1 MENVLDT
8 SLTRYPHLD
17 APDGGHAENED
28 MMVEHN
34 GTRDEPLVLMVKQEE
49 DRHSRSTANDGEPML
64 DVDDTAPLN
73 PSIPYRATWMRFPF
87 LGAQAFMMFGS
98 YYFFDQMSSIGA
110 KGLNDFGINISGAE
124 FGVLQSVYS
133 FPNIVL
139 PLIGGM
145 FLDRIGF
152 RIAIMVLAG
161 LVLSGQAIFSIGI
174 ASKQFWLMIIG
185 QLIFGIGGES
195 LNVASSSLV
204 AVWFKNREM
213 AFAMGTTIT
222 VSRVGSAFAMLT
234 QPYFETHHTIAWG
247 TFFAFCI
254 VCCSFLCATLCGW
267 LDKRADDH
275 DKKNGLPPAV
285 PEAEE
290 VSLALVKKFGSY
302 FWLLS
307 ISCVA
312 VYVSVFP
319 FLKVTATP
327 FLVSHLPQSI
337 PLDDRIVQ
345 GPAIASLIT
354 IVSAVC
360 SPIAGLFIDRVG
372 MRPFW
377 VCSSAFVLACIF
389 ITFAAYPVCVNA
401 SCKSALS
408 AIVAFIGFP
417 LALYGAALWTTV
429 PLVVET
435 NCVGTAYGLIT
446 AVQNLGLTLAPITLS
461 LLQGPDGDSNFLA
474 PFLFIVVC
482 DIIGFI
488 SAVIIWTKDMK
499 EGGKLSLPSIR

>member
-1 MENVLDT
+1 MENSLDT
-8 SLTRYPHLD
+8 PLAQYPALD
-17 APDGGHAENED
+17 APDGGHNGNEE
-28 MMVEHN
+28 MVGMN
-34 GTRDEPLVLMVKQEE
+34 GTSDQQLVPIVKQEE
-49 DRHSRSTANDGEPML
+49 ERHSRSTADGVEPMSE
-64 DVDDTAPLN
+64 VDTAPLN
-73 PSIPYRATWMRFPF
+73 PSTPYRGTWMRFPF
-87 LGAQAFMMFGS
+87 LMAQAFMMFGS

-110 KGLNDFGINISGAE
+110 KGLSDYGIKITDAE

-152 RIAIMVLAG
+152 RIAIMALCG
-161 LVLSGQAIFSIGI
+161 LVLSGQIIFSIGI
-174 ASKQFWLMIIG
+174 LSKQFWLMIIG
-185 QLIFGIGGES
+185 QLVFGIGGES

-222 VSRVGSAFAMLT
+222 VSRIGSAFAMFT
-234 QPYFETHHTIAWG
+234 QPYFETHYSIAAG
-247 TFFAFCI
+247 TLFAFC
-254 VCCSFLCATLCGW
+254 VVGCSFMCATLCGW
-267 LDKRADDH
+267 LDKKADDH

-285 PEAEE
+285 PDAEE
-290 VSLALVKKFGSY
+290 VSLALVKKFDSY

-319 FLKVTATP
+319 FLKITATP
-327 FLVSHLPQSI
+327 FLVTHLPQSI
-337 PLDDRIVQ
+337 PLTERRQQ
-345 GPAIASLIT
+345 GPAIAALIT
-354 IVSAVC
+354 IVSAVA

-389 ITFAAYPVCVNA
+389 ITFAAYPVCVHA
-401 SCKSALS
+401 SCEVFLS
-408 AIVAFIGFP
+408 VLVAFIGFP
-417 LALYGAALWTTV
+417 LALYGAALWTVV
-429 PLVVET
+429 PLVVEA

-461 LLQGPDGDSNFLA
+461 LLQGPEGDSNFTA
-474 PFLFIVVC
+474 PFLFIVAC
-482 DIIGFI
+482 DIIGFT
-488 SAVIIWTKDMK
+488 SAVILWAKDIRA
-499 EGGKLSLPSIR
+499 GGKLSLPSIQ